1 MDKGGGKVGGLR
13 VGNEGMVKGGETRGG
28 LYIMGGEKKGELW
41 EGKGGLWM
49 MKRGS
54 VKGGNKMEGYR

>member
-1 MDKGGGKVGGLR
+1 MRGWLKVGKKGR
-13 VGNEGMVKGGETRGG
+13 V
-28 LYIMGGEKKGELW
+28 IMGGEKKGELW